1 MVRGDQE
8 PLDEAKRAMEAA
20 IKPALASSYD
30 HARQWISGAI
40 VAFALGS
47 AGIVVAAI
55 VSALDVIAV
64 IACAAL
70 CIVATAFVTGARRLM
85 VKERSQRRWSQVA
98 ALRER
103 QERLRAEDA
112 LDVAALFLAGDRAAR
127 AELSHMR
134 APELTVAVR
143 RLSYE
148 YTSAMAEAR
157 NTPDSTVG
165 PRRAARRGADPA
177 PPRGADTAW
186 LQRRREARQLE
197 RDALEARVQALAN
210 SSDRAA
216 QKEAAERYGG
226 AKEALQAD
234 RNAWARSRRGARATQ
249 RSGGVQFELLS
260 RLDGTRDVAQKPAP
274 PSPEE
279 IARQSPPGD
288 LEPPGARSL

>member
-1 MVRGDQE
+1 MGRVDQE
-8 PLDEAKRAMEAA
+8 PPDETRRAMEAA
-20 IKPALASSYD
+20 IRPALASGYD

-47 AGIVVAAI
+47 AGIMVAAI

-64 IACAAL
+64 IACAVL
-70 CIVATAFVTGARRLM
+70 CIVALAFVTGARRLM
-85 VKERSQRRWSQVA
+85 LKERSQRRWSQVA

-103 QERLRAEDA
+103 QDRLRAEDA

-127 AELSHMR
+127 SELSKMR
-134 APELTVAVR
+134 APDLSVAVR
-143 RLSYE
+143 TLSNE
-148 YTSAMAEAR
+148 YSTAMAEAR
-157 NTPDSTVG
+157 KTPGATASARQG
-165 PRRAARRGADPA
+165 ARRAASAA
-177 PPRGADTAW
+177 PPRKVDTAAV
-186 LQRRREARQLE
+186 QRRRKARQLE

-216 QKEAAERYGG
+216 QQAAAEKYGS

-249 RSGGVQFELLS
+249 RSGGGQFELLA
-260 RLDGTRDVAQKPAP
+260 RLDGTRDVTHKPAP

-279 IARQSPPGD
+279 IARQSPPAE
-288 LEPPGARSL
+288 LTPPEAQAS